1 MRNCEKNPKLRSNN
15 FYHRENRVYNLI
27 PSIFNRP
34 TFKNTRETVFPSVHL
49 YSKDFYQTM
58 RDSLRQFDN
67 FINIQYSLSSTRHVE
82 AEDLSRKQARIPMV

>member
-15 FYHRENRVYNLI
+15 FYHRENRMYNLI
-27 PSIFNRP
+27 PSISQN
-34 TFKNTRETVFPSVHL
+34 ETVFPSVHL
-49 YSKDFYQTM
+49 YSKDFYRTM

-82 AEDLSRKQARIPMV
+82 AEDLSRKQARIPVV